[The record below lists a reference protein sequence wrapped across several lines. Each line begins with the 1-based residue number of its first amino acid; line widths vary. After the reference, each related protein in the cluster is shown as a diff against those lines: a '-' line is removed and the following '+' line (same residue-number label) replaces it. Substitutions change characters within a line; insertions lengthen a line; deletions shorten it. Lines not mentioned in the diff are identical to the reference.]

1 MARKLKFRG
10 LASISW
16 QWKLVVLLFLLGL
29 CFRLVVF
36 KEPHREGDELIYLS
50 LVGQLE
56 NGHGYT
62 LQGSWL
68 LKEGRVDRYQYDRPL
83 FFHPPGGIGLFWLFY
98 NIFGYWG
105 FPLVQIFSYAL
116 FFGSMMLLADALDIS
131 SSNAGL
137 LLFAGLTAFN
147 PIMAHV
153 TTKFWLDGPLLAFS
167 TLAIAVFIRA
177 VLRDDYLW
185 ACIGGLILG
194 YASLIKLTALLVIPG
209 VAMLAWFLIRPP
221 NVRNFFYLGA
231 CLVVPA
237 IIVQLPWEFWQWIKL
252 GTPFPGWAGKPS
264 QTLIEN
270 NKYVFYLTVI
280 RSPWIY
286 LSLLPRI
293 LWTLVP
299 SILLYILLWDDVKT
313 KWWGLSF
320 LVWIAVILAI
330 HIVLGSLGYS
340 KVVRYVILIVPA
352 SVTLFSLVMIEAIA
366 RLRLKSGLSVKKGLT
381 WILTIIGAL
390 AFLMEIASGILS
402 SLLYKKAIIFPF
414 FGTF

>member
-1 MARKLKFRG
+1 MLY
-10 LASISW
+10 
-16 QWKLVVLLFLLGL
+16 FL
-29 CFRLVVF
+29 
-36 KEPHREGDELIYLS
+36 E
-50 LVGQLE
+50 
-56 NGHGYT
+56 
-62 LQGSWL
+62 
-68 LKEGRVDRYQYDRPL
+68 
-83 FFHPPGGIGLFWLFY
+83 
-98 NIFGYWG
+98 
-105 FPLVQIFSYAL
+105 
-116 FFGSMMLLADALDIS
+116 
-131 SSNAGL
+131 
-137 LLFAGLTAFN
+137 
-147 PIMAHV
+147 
-153 TTKFWLDGPLLAFS
+153 
-167 TLAIAVFIRA
+167 
-177 VLRDDYLW
+177 
-185 ACIGGLILG
+185 
-194 YASLIKLTALLVIPG
+194 
-209 VAMLAWFLIRPP
+209 
-221 NVRNFFYLGA
+221 
-231 CLVVPA
+231 
-237 IIVQLPWEFWQWIKL
+237 VQLPWEFWQWIKL
-252 GTPFPGWAGKPS
+252 GTPFSGWAGKPS

-270 NKYVFYLTVI
+270 NNYVFYLTVI

-299 SILLYILLWDDVKT
+299 SILLYTLLWDDVKT